1 VTTVLIIDDDPR
13 SRQELR
19 IALNQHGYDVAAVA
33 DGVTALRV
41 GAHVRPDVVV
51 LEPDLPD
58 LDGTA
63 VISALRGRIMVPIIV
78 VTRHTNATDNATDM
92 VRALDVGADDYVTKP
107 FVMAEFLAR
116 LRAMLRRTVPAPGAA
131 EPRVV
136 DAGEFI
142 VDLAAKKVWRD
153 GSAVRLTPTE
163 WALLEVLVRRRGDL
177 VTHRQ
182 LLTEVWGPDHLAD
195 IHYLRVYMA
204 HLRRKLEPQP
214 ARPRHLITEPGRGF
228 RFCVEPAGAFQE

>member
-1 VTTVLIIDDDPR
+1 VTTVLIVDDDPR

-19 IALNQHGYDVAAVA
+19 IALNQHGYDVATVA
-33 DGVTALRV
+33 DGATALRV
-41 GAHVRPDVVV
+41 GAHIRPDVIV
-51 LEPDLPD
+51 LEPDLPE

-63 VISALRGRIMVPIIV
+63 VIAALRGRITVPIIV
-78 VTRHTNATDNATDM
+78 IARHTTVTDEATDEATDM
-92 VRALDVGADDYVTKP
+92 VRALDAGADDYVTKP
-107 FVMAEFLAR
+107 FEMAEFLAR
-116 LRAMLRRTVPAPGAA
+116 LRAMLRRAVPASGAA
-131 EPRVV
+131 ELRVV

-142 VDLAAKKVWRD
+142 VDLAAKKVWRE

-163 WALLEVLVRRRGDL
+163 WALLEVLIRQRGDL

-195 IHYLRVYMA
+195 IHYLHVYMA
-204 HLRRKLEPQP
+204 QLRRKLESQP

-228 RFCVEPAGAFQE
+228 RFRIEPA

>member
-13 SRQELR
+13 SREELR
-19 IALNQHGYDVAAVA
+19 MALNRHGYDVATVA

-41 GAHVRPDVVV
+41 GVHVRPDVVV

-78 VTRHTNATDNATDM
+78 VTRHANAGDKARDDPADM
-92 VRALDVGADDYVTKP
+92 VRALDAGADDYVTKP

-116 LRAMLRRTVPAPGAA
+116 LRAMLRRTVPAPAAA

-142 VDLAAKKVWRD
+142 VDLTAKKVWRD
-153 GSAVRLTPTE
+153 GGAVRLTPTE
-163 WALLEVLVRRRGDL
+163 WALLEVLVR
-177 VTHRQ
+177 Q
-182 LLTEVWGPDHLAD
+182 
-195 IHYLRVYMA
+195 RVIWSPT
-204 HLRRKLEPQP
+204 RS
-214 ARPRHLITEPGRGF
+214 
-228 RFCVEPAGAFQE
+228 C